1 MSLTEWEVKMKR
13 LHLQELGH
21 ISEALDALKKITDA
35 IGNISDDLQA
45 VRRHIDGQNE
55 SGPRPS

>member
-45 VRRHIDGQNE
+45 VRRHIDGQGE
-55 SGPRPS
+55 AGPMPS